1 MTTGVPIYLVSAC
14 VSGEEFVA
22 AFRRYADR
30 NGLFVPIAKPIP
42 AGRRGRFA
50 VTLTTGGV
58 MLEGDAEIVS
68 SGTSPSVLHGRTGMT
83 LRFLDPDIKTKTVL
97 GELEAA
103 RLARQPGP
111 PSVPPRPADVPA
123 QPRPV
128 PPAPSGRIDA
138 NTALAECVAIGD
150 VDALE
155 AAVAA
160 PLKAG
165 PRFVVPTIPP
175 VAAAQRPR
183 TPSSPPAY
191 DRLASASGGVPIVRP
206 TSASGPVPLVRPASA
221 SGPVPVVRQPS
232 ASSGVPVVR
241 QATPSGGHPSL
252 DRPRSPSQS
261 GPHAAAR
268 ATSPSTPP
276 PLGPP
281 PTLTQRNDSGGMRP
295 LSREASSKT
304 AQLPIVLMPP
314 AGAALPVA
322 QPTPPQP
329 PDSVVVPQID
339 DELVP
344 GSPARDTEMMM
355 AVMPPDGERHGAMS
369 QAAIPEPE
377 STGAASGG
385 TSRSNS
391 ARLPL
396 PRRTSNTSPPL
407 PRNPT
412 PAAAM
417 PVVARPRT
425 PTAPV
430 AGAPVGGAPVG
441 VNPPASI
448 SGAPVGVAPV
458 GVAPVVMNR
467 AGSMAT
473 APVVAPPTSLP
484 TPMPTPTSIDAVPQ
498 PPTVAA
504 VHPRLPEVEVGEP
517 TDITEFSTL
526 SEPPIVDAERSEI
539 PTLTGPPVV
548 TAPTSSEPDGGP
560 QPAVPHLAPS
570 GTLGV
575 VPTGTEPGVGVQPV
589 IAAPSI
595 VDTGRADRQSRKT
608 VIGLAVVPEGILVLP
623 AALPR
628 PMDSDDDEARRDTA
642 AMATPEPTAGIV
654 GPSSVDPRAK
664 TVPPDGVLEPE
675 IQEPTGDWTMTP
687 GADAPTI
694 LPRKKSP
701 TDEPATVPPTS
712 PTDDDKKL
720 PTGDW
725 TIARVDDAP
734 DGWSEPSKVDRPVY
748 NKARIGPLLATVSG
762 EKPLEVTSTAK
773 SFEIEEATKSGIKV
787 EIDATLTAPLPD
799 VLNPPPARARM
810 QALSAPAMP
819 HGASISG
826 PIASS
831 YVTPLPRVPH
841 LGDRITDGGAGFFR
855 DSGDIAMPMGESTAM
870 LDRDRRK
877 RTIIVIAS
885 CAFAII
891 AGIVA
896 VLTLGNKPDKV
907 AADGSAAKLVQPAKA
922 DLVVAVPARDAGAI
936 STTVVDAAAVAPAVV
951 DAAAVTSTDCI
962 VELTSVPTGAEVV
975 HDKTV
980 VGTTPAKLTLP
991 CGVAAK
997 LALRKAR
1004 FVAAQR
1010 VVTPTAT
1017 PTRLRVALVKTMF
1030 SVKISSIPTGATI
1043 TSNGKSLGVTPAAVK
1058 LPAFESSTILITKD
1072 GFTPESQTITPK
1084 QNNQAVHTAL
1094 KKKRR

>member
-30 NGLFVPIAKPIP
+30 NGLFVPIAQPIP
-42 AGRRGRFA
+42 AGLRGRFA

-111 PSVPPRPADVPA
+111 PSVPPRPADVPP

-150 VDALE
+150 VEALE

-175 VAAAQRPR
+175 AAVPQRPR
-183 TPSSPPAY
+183 TPSSPPLF
-191 DRLASASGGVPIVRP
+191 DRPASASGGVPII
-206 TSASGPVPLVRPASA
+206 RPASA
-221 SGPVPVVRQPS
+221 SGSVPVVRQPS
-232 ASSGVPVVR
+232 AS
-241 QATPSGGHPSL
+241 ASGGHASP

-261 GPHAAAR
+261 GPYAAAR
-268 ATSPSTPP
+268 ATTGSTPP

-281 PTLTQRNDSGGMRP
+281 PTLTQRKDSGGMRP
-295 LSREASSKT
+295 LSREGSSKT
-304 AQLPIVLMPP
+304 AQLPVVVMPP
-314 AGAALPVA
+314 ASAAIPVAQSAPVA
-322 QPTPPQP
+322 QPP
-329 PDSVVVPQID
+329 SVPVPQID

-344 GSPARDTEMMM
+344 GSQARDTEMMM
-355 AVMPPDGERHGAMS
+355 MAVVPPDGEGDV
-369 QAAIPEPE
+369 QAAIPEPVSP
-377 STGAASGG
+377 STASGS

-412 PAAAM
+412 PSAAL
-417 PVVARPRT
+417 PVVVRLRT
-425 PTAPV
+425 PSGPAPIATRHPAQTPLGV
-430 AGAPVGGAPVG
+430 AIAPP
-441 VNPPASI
+441 PPA
-448 SGAPVGVAPV
+448 APAPAM
-458 GVAPVVMNR
+458 AP
-467 AGSMAT
+467 A
-473 APVVAPPTSLP
+473 P
-484 TPMPTPTSIDAVPQ
+484 TPLPTPTSIDAVPQ

-504 VHPRLPEVEVGEP
+504 ERPRLPEVEVGEP

-526 SEPPIVDAERSEI
+526 SEPHVADADPGEVF
-539 PTLTGPPVV
+539 TLTGPPVV
-548 TAPTSSEPDGGP
+548 IAPI
-560 QPAVPHLAPS
+560 
-570 GTLGV
+570 
-575 VPTGTEPGVGVQPV
+575 GTEPGVGPQPAVV
-589 IAAPSI
+589 IPGATQPAAVPSGTQPGVGAQPAIVAAPSL
-595 VDTGRADRQSRKT
+595 VDSGRVDRQPRKT
-608 VIGLAVVPEGILVLP
+608 VIGVAVVPDGVMVLP
-623 AALPR
+623 AASPR
-628 PMDSDDDEARRDTA
+628 PMSSADDEGRRDTA
-642 AMATPEPTAGIV
+642 AMATPEPTGGIV
-654 GPSSVDPRAK
+654 GPASVDSRAK
-664 TVPPDGVLEPE
+664 TVPPEGVLGPE

-701 TDEPATVPPTS
+701 TDEPALAAPAPAPVGA
-712 PTDDDKKL
+712 DGDDKKL

-725 TIARVDDAP
+725 TIARVVDAP
-734 DGWSEPSKVDRPVY
+734 DGWSEPSKVDKPAYSRRV
-748 NKARIGPLLATVSG
+748 GSMLATVSG
-762 EKPLEVTSTAK
+762 EKPLEVTSTAR
-773 SFEIEEATKSGIKV
+773 SFEIEEATKSGINV

-799 VLNPPPARARM
+799 VLNPPPIPHGSRM
-810 QALSAPAMP
+810 QAMSAPAMP
-819 HGASISG
+819 HGASLSQ

-831 YVTPLPRVPH
+831 YVTPLPPAAH
-841 LGDRITDGGAGFFR
+841 LGDRITGAGAGMF
-855 DSGDIAMPMGESTAM
+855 SNLGDGSMPQGESTAM

-896 VLTLGNKPDKV
+896 VLTLGSNPDKV
-907 AADGSAAKLVQPAKA
+907 AGDGSAAKLVQPAKA
-922 DLVVAVPARDAGAI
+922 DLVTP
-936 STTVVDAAAVAPAVV
+936 DAAAVAVPVLDAGATATTKATDAAAEAPALV
-951 DAAAVTSTDCI
+951 DAATAIASTDCI
-962 VELTSVPTGAEVV
+962 VELTSVPPGAEIV
-975 HDKTV
+975 HDRTV

-1010 VVTPTAT
+1010 VVTPSAK
-1017 PTRLRVALVKTMF
+1017 PIKLRVALAKTTF
-1030 SVKISSIPTGATI
+1030 SVKVSSTPTGATI

-1058 LPAFESSTILITKD
+1058 LPAFEASTILITKD